1 MIRMT
6 IINLVSYLVIY
17 LLLSIFFN
25 YVHHNRSLFESLED
39 TDCSS
44 IQIECILTLLMIIK
58 QIIQHHS
65 TRRDD
70 WIANLYTLLSF
81 HSNSYLTTII
91 PMIYTILFTYTND
104 GTIMIISQI

>member
-58 QIIQHHS
+58 QIFQHHS

-70 WIANLYTLLSF
+70 WIAYLYTLLSF